1 MEYLQGAHQVAQK
14 STTVTFPCGSAVLP
28 PPSKGNATAGAAL
41 PDRRGPERLPWMTAS
56 AITLAVAAATKA
68 QIHRSLRR
76 VRFSDSSAIGRVPS
90 GRERPPSS
98 GRKIGALC
106 GGMSDRKSVV

>member
-1 MEYLQGAHQVAQK
+1 MEYRQGAHQVAQK

-56 AITLAVAAATKA
+56 ATTLAVAAATKA

-76 VRFSDSSAIGRVPS
+76 GRIANSVPTGLGPFGRV
-90 GRERPPSS
+90 RPPSNAREIS
-98 GRKIGALC
+98 ALFGAIDAPLP
-106 GGMSDRKSVV
+106 

>member
-1 MEYLQGAHQVAQK
+1 MEYRQGAHQVAQK

-68 QIHRSLRR
+68 QIHRSLLRR
-76 VRFSDSSAIGRVPS
+76 VRIANSFAIGRVPC
-90 GRERPPSS
+90 GRERPRSEA
-98 GRKIGALC
+98 R
-106 GGMSDRKSVV
+106 R